1 MDHNRS
7 LFCCGSRTEEGKQ
20 EERGKVHLYIH
31 IKKVSTF
38 SAGVTTW
45 DFSVVQILPVFS
57 VNL

>member
-31 IKKVSTF
+31 MKKYLL
-38 SAGVTTW
+38 
-45 DFSVVQILPVFS
+45 SVLELLHGISL
-57 VNL
+57 